1 LIIVPSGRCHATL
14 SLVADLQNRACDPG
28 PSREESD
35 GIVGITAISSW
46 YISTGPV
53 TTVPFHIT
61 VTIIR
66 VGY

>member
-1 LIIVPSGRCHATL
+1 MSARCHATL
-14 SLVADLQNRACDPG
+14 ALVADLQNRVCDPG
-28 PSREESD
+28 SSTEESD
-35 GIVGITAISSW
+35 GITPGYTAISSW